1 MKSRS
6 KAPLEP
12 RIYRVIDANINRLK
26 EGVRVVEDIFRYVYE
41 DISIASQLKQ
51 IRHEA
56 VYEDAALL
64 RYRNA
69 RDDIL
74 KQSRCNEQKRESLDA
89 IIKANM
95 KRAQESARVLEE
107 IFKLI
112 DIQIAEKYK
121 ELRYKLYTIEKE
133 IQSSKKSS
141 DEELRSKEV

>member
-41 DISIASQLKQ
+41 DLSIASQLKQ

-141 DEELRSKEV
+141 DEELRSK